1 MISSTKLL
9 RAALL
14 GTVISSLF
22 VVGAG
27 AASIGVGT
35 TTAALRVRESAGTET
50 TTLATAPQGESVIL
64 LEDAGNGWYK
74 VDYKSVQGYMS
85 GEFLTIQTKA
95 DAKIGYGMIKTDGPH
110 LNVRSGPGTD
120 FDRVSALAN
129 ETVVDIVGI
138 DGNWYKISSGD
149 TIGYVLSD
157 YIITVKDSGSSRGDS
172 TAAAVTT
179 SLGQQIV
186 DYAKKFM
193 GVKYVYGANGPNSFD
208 CSGFTRYVFANIGIN
223 LPRMADG
230 QYAIGRP
237 VSTERLQS
245 GDLVFFETY
254 EPGPSHVGIYIGNGQ
269 FISATSS
276 RGVAVADMFGHYW
289 GERYLGARRVL

>member
-1 MISSTKLL
+1 MP
-9 RAALL
+9 AAGGLPT
-14 GTVISSLF
+14 GARVRGPAAIEYVIRRGGSQ
-22 VVGAG
+22 
-27 AASIGVGT
+27 IGVPYSWGGGT
-35 TTAALRVRESAGTET
+35 LTGPGPGVDY
-50 TTLATAPQGESVIL
+50 
-64 LEDAGNGWYK
+64 DAGK
-74 VDYKSVQGYMS
+74 MGY
-85 GEFLTIQTKA
+85 
-95 DAKIGYGMIKTDGPH
+95 
-110 LNVRSGPGTD
+110 
-120 FDRVSALAN
+120 
-129 ETVVDIVGI
+129 
-138 DGNWYKISSGD
+138 
-149 TIGYVLSD
+149 
-157 YIITVKDSGSSRGDS
+157 
-172 TAAAVTT
+172 
-179 SLGQQIV
+179 
-186 DYAKKFM
+186 
-193 GVKYVYGANGPNSFD
+193 D